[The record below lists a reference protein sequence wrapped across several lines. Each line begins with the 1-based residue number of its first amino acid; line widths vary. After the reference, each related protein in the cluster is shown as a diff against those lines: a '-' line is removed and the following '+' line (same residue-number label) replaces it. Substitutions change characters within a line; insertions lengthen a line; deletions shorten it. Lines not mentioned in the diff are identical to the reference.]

1 MRAGGT
7 QDSWQGVM
15 HCRDRGKCAITGRA
29 FSAAPWPPKPGFPPS
44 RQLCPCSPLT
54 FLHLMLTHRQL
65 PLAGSD
71 PYCQKT
77 FSATAPIMSVP
88 ELTAGKQKGKGYT
101 KTRVLGWKFQ
111 EQGQAQ
117 SSDCWEAC
125 LRQVVVSEPPEPTPA
140 RQKGKCL
147 IPVKSAPMNLV
158 WLHSSPYPILLSC
171 NLISFHYN
179 QPWST
184 ASME

>member
-1 MRAGGT
+1 MDARGSDLLPDTTENRTIPIAQVRAGERRTAG
-7 QDSWQGVM
+7 QGAM

-29 FSAAPWPPKPGFPPS
+29 FSAAPWPPKPGVPPS

-101 KTRVLGWKFQ
+101 KTRVLGVEIPGARTSTEKRLL
-111 EQGQAQ
+111 G
-117 SSDCWEAC
+117 SLPEA
-125 LRQVVVSEPPEPTPA
+125 
-140 RQKGKCL
+140 GGG
-147 IPVKSAPMNLV
+147 
-158 WLHSSPYPILLSC
+158 
-171 NLISFHYN
+171 F
-179 QPWST
+179 
-184 ASME
+184 